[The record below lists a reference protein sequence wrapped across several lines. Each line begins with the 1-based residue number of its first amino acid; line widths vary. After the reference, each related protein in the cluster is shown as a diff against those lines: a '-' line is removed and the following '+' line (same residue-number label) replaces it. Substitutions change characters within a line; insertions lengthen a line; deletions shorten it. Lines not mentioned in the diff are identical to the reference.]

1 MLLITCAQVLC
12 RVVKGE
18 MQRLTGNTKSFVCN
32 CALACLA
39 NTAGELANVSSAASQ
54 RLIGEFILMLFVRA
68 IGRRR
73 RVLFAGC
80 FDLLSRR
87 YRKLRLKP
95 GNKDASSY
103 MANTGIEPAA
113 DASAVRDLAALSLSA
128 ISTALTGRHRGNP
141 ELVYAALQRRDEVFK
156 PSFKADEVF
165 KADDLVLVSNSNE
178 TETETERSMAQSAA
192 VIESVLEAYS
202 ARIDEAQART
212 KKPGSHW

>member
-1 MLLITCAQVLC
+1 MLLDCVQVLC

-18 MQRLTGNTKSFVCN
+18 MQRLTGNKKSFVGN

-54 RLIGEFILMLFVRA
+54 RLIGEYILMFAWA
-68 IGRRR
+68 IGLRR
-73 RVLFAGC
+73 RVLCTGC

-95 GNKDASSY
+95 GNEDAIKSY
-103 MANTGIEPAA
+103 SANTGIEPAA

-128 ISTALTGRHRGNP
+128 ISTALTGRHRVNP

-156 PSFKADEVF
+156 PSFKAD
-165 KADDLVLVSNSNE
+165 DLVSNSNE

-192 VIESVLEAYS
+192 AIESVLEAYS

>member
-1 MLLITCAQVLC
+1 MLLVCVQVLC

-18 MQRLTGNTKSFVCN
+18 MQRLTGNTKSFMCN

-39 NTAGELANVSSAASQ
+39 NTAGELENVSSAASQ
-54 RLIGEFILMLFVRA
+54 RLIGEFILMLFVWA
-68 IGRRR
+68 IVMRR
-73 RVLFAGC
+73 RVLFTGC

-95 GNKDASSY
+95 GNKDAKSY
-103 MANTGIEPAA
+103 SAKTGIEPAA
-113 DASAVRDLAALSLSA
+113 DASAVRDLAALSMSA
-128 ISTALTGRHRGNP
+128 ISTALTGRHRVNP

-156 PSFKADEVF
+156 
-165 KADDLVLVSNSNE
+165 ADDLVSNSNE

-192 VIESVLEAYS
+192 AIESVLEAYS

>member
-1 MLLITCAQVLC
+1 
-12 RVVKGE
+12 
-18 MQRLTGNTKSFVCN
+18 MQRLTGNTKSFVGN

-54 RLIGEFILMLFVRA
+54 RLIGEFILMSVWA
-68 IGRRR
+68 IGLRR
-73 RVLFAGC
+73 RVLCTGC

-95 GNKDASSY
+95 GNEDARDSY
-103 MANTGIEPAA
+103 SANTGGIEPAA

-128 ISTALTGRHRGNP
+128 ISTALTGRHRVNP

-156 PSFKADEVF
+156 PSFKADEDF
-165 KADDLVLVSNSNE
+165 KADDLVSNSNE
-178 TETETERSMAQSAA
+178 NETETGRSMAQSAA
-192 VIESVLEAYS
+192 AIESVLEAYS

>member
-1 MLLITCAQVLC
+1 
-12 RVVKGE
+12 
-18 MQRLTGNTKSFVCN
+18 MQRLTGNKKSFVCN

-54 RLIGEFILMLFVRA
+54 RLIGEFILMFVWA
-68 IGRRR
+68 IGLRR
-73 RVLFAGC
+73 RVLCTGC

-95 GNKDASSY
+95 GNEDAIKSY
-103 MANTGIEPAA
+103 SANTGIEPAA

-128 ISTALTGRHRGNP
+128 ISTALTGRHRVNP

-156 PSFKADEVF
+156 PSFKADEDF
-165 KADDLVLVSNSNE
+165 KADDLVSNSNE
-178 TETETERSMAQSAA
+178 TETETDRSMAQSAA
-192 VIESVLEAYS
+192 AIESVLEAYS

>member
-1 MLLITCAQVLC
+1 MLLVCVQVLC

-39 NTAGELANVSSAASQ
+39 NTAGELENVSSAASQ
-54 RLIGEFILMLFVRA
+54 RLIGECILMLFVLA
-68 IGRRR
+68 IGLRR
-73 RVLFAGC
+73 RVLCTGC

-95 GNKDASSY
+95 GNKDAKSY
-103 MANTGIEPAA
+103 SAKTGIEPAA
-113 DASAVRDLAALSLSA
+113 DASAVRDLAALSMSA
-128 ISTALTGRHRGNP
+128 ISTALTGRHRVNP

-156 PSFKADEVF
+156 
-165 KADDLVLVSNSNE
+165 ADDLVSNSNE

-192 VIESVLEAYS
+192 AIERVLEAYS

>member
-1 MLLITCAQVLC
+1 VLC

-32 CALACLA
+32 CALVCLA

-54 RLIGEFILMLFVRA
+54 RLIGEFILMFVWA
-68 IGRRR
+68 IGLRR
-73 RVLFAGC
+73 RVLCTGC

-95 GNKDASSY
+95 GNEDAIKSY
-103 MANTGIEPAA
+103 SANTGIEPAA

-128 ISTALTGRHRGNP
+128 ISTALTGRHRVNP
-141 ELVYAALQRRDEVFK
+141 ELVYAALQRK
-156 PSFKADEVF
+156 DEVF
-165 KADDLVLVSNSNE
+165 KADDLVSNSNE
-178 TETETERSMAQSAA
+178 TETETDRSMAQSAA
-192 VIESVLEAYS
+192 AIERVLEAYS

>member
-1 MLLITCAQVLC
+1 MLLDCVQVLC

-39 NTAGELANVSSAASQ
+39 NTAGELANASSAASQ
-54 RLIGEFILMLFVRA
+54 RLIGEFILMLFVRE
-68 IGRRR
+68 IGLRR
-73 RVLFAGC
+73 RVLCTGC

-95 GNKDASSY
+95 GNKGAIKSY
-103 MANTGIEPAA
+103 SANTGIEPAA
-113 DASAVRDLAALSLSA
+113 DASAVRDLVALSLSA
-128 ISTALTGRHRGNP
+128 ISTALTGRHRVNP
-141 ELVYAALQRRDEVFK
+141 ELVYAALQRK
-156 PSFKADEVF
+156 DEVF
-165 KADDLVLVSNSNE
+165 KADDLVSNSNE
-178 TETETERSMAQSAA
+178 TETETDRSMAQSAA
-192 VIESVLEAYS
+192 AIERVLEAYS

>member
-1 MLLITCAQVLC
+1 
-12 RVVKGE
+12 
-18 MQRLTGNTKSFVCN
+18 MQRLTGNKKSFVCN

-54 RLIGEFILMLFVRA
+54 RLIGEFILMFVWA
-68 IGRRR
+68 IGLRR
-73 RVLFAGC
+73 RVLCTGC

-95 GNKDASSY
+95 GNKDAIKSY
-103 MANTGIEPAA
+103 SANTGIEPAA

-128 ISTALTGRHRGNP
+128 ISTALTGRHRVNP
-141 ELVYAALQRRDEVFK
+141 ELVYAALQRKDEVFK

-165 KADDLVLVSNSNE
+165 KADDLVSNE
-178 TETETERSMAQSAA
+178 TDRSMAQHAA
-192 VIESVLEAYS
+192 AIERVLEAYS

>member
-1 MLLITCAQVLC
+1 
-12 RVVKGE
+12 
-18 MQRLTGNTKSFVCN
+18 MQRLTGNKKSFVCN

-54 RLIGEFILMLFVRA
+54 RLIGEFILMFAWA
-68 IGRRR
+68 IGLRR
-73 RVLFAGC
+73 RVLFTGC

-95 GNKDASSY
+95 GNKDAIKSY
-103 MANTGIEPAA
+103 SANTGIEPAA

-128 ISTALTGRHRGNP
+128 ISTALTGRHRDNP
-141 ELVYAALQRRDEVFK
+141 ELVYAALQRK
-156 PSFKADEVF
+156 DEVF
-165 KADDLVLVSNSNE
+165 KADDLVSNSNE

-192 VIESVLEAYS
+192 AIESVLEAYS

>member
-1 MLLITCAQVLC
+1 VFVCVQVLC

-54 RLIGEFILMLFVRA
+54 RLIGEFIFMFVLA
-68 IGRRR
+68 IGLRR
-73 RVLFAGC
+73 RVLFTGC

-87 YRKLRLKP
+87 CRKLRLKP
-95 GNKDASSY
+95 GNTDAIKSY
-103 MANTGIEPAA
+103 SANTGIEPAA

-128 ISTALTGRHRGNP
+128 ISTALTGRHRVNP
-141 ELVYAALQRRDEVFK
+141 ELVYAALQRK
-156 PSFKADEVF
+156 DEVF
-165 KADDLVLVSNSNE
+165 KADDLVSNSNE
-178 TETETERSMAQSAA
+178 TETETDRSMAQSAA
-192 VIESVLEAYS
+192 AIERVLEAYS

>member
-1 MLLITCAQVLC
+1 
-12 RVVKGE
+12 

-68 IGRRR
+68 IGLRR

-128 ISTALTGRHRGNP
+128 ISTALTGRHRDNP

-165 KADDLVLVSNSNE
+165 KADDLVSNSNE
-178 TETETERSMAQSAA
+178 NETETGRSMAQSAA
-192 VIESVLEAYS
+192 AIESVLEAYS

>member
-1 MLLITCAQVLC
+1 VLC

-32 CALACLA
+32 CALVCLA

-54 RLIGEFILMLFVRA
+54 RLIGEYILMFAWA
-68 IGRRR
+68 IGLRR
-73 RVLFAGC
+73 RVLCTGC

-95 GNKDASSY
+95 GNKDAIKSY
-103 MANTGIEPAA
+103 SANTGIEPAA

-128 ISTALTGRHRGNP
+128 ISTALTGRHRVNP
-141 ELVYAALQRRDEVFK
+141 ELVYAALQRK
-156 PSFKADEVF
+156 DEVF
-165 KADDLVLVSNSNE
+165 KADDLVSNSNE
-178 TETETERSMAQSAA
+178 TETETDRSMAQSAA
-192 VIESVLEAYS
+192 AIERVLEAYS

>member
-1 MLLITCAQVLC
+1 MCT
-12 RVVKGE
+12 
-18 MQRLTGNTKSFVCN
+18 
-32 CALACLA
+32 
-39 NTAGELANVSSAASQ
+39 
-54 RLIGEFILMLFVRA
+54 
-68 IGRRR
+68 
-73 RVLFAGC
+73 GC

-95 GNKDASSY
+95 GNEDAISY
-103 MANTGIEPAA
+103 SANTGIEPAA

-128 ISTALTGRHRGNP
+128 ISTALTGRHRVNP

-165 KADDLVLVSNSNE
+165 KADDLVSNSNE
-178 TETETERSMAQSAA
+178 TETETERSMAQHVAA
-192 VIESVLEAYS
+192 IERVLEAYS

>member
-1 MLLITCAQVLC
+1 MLLITCVPVLC

-54 RLIGEFILMLFVRA
+54 RLIGEFILMLFVLA
-68 IGRRR
+68 IGLRR
-73 RVLFAGC
+73 RVLFTGC

-95 GNKDASSY
+95 GNKDAISY
-103 MANTGIEPAA
+103 SANTGIEPAA

-128 ISTALTGRHRGNP
+128 ISTALTGRHRDNP
-141 ELVYAALQRRDEVFK
+141 ELVYAALQRKDEVFK

-165 KADDLVLVSNSNE
+165 KADDLVSNE
-178 TETETERSMAQSAA
+178 TDRSMAQHAA
-192 VIESVLEAYS
+192 AIERVLEAYS

>member
-1 MLLITCAQVLC
+1 MLLACVQVLC

-39 NTAGELANVSSAASQ
+39 NTAGELENVSSAASQ
-54 RLIGEFILMLFVRA
+54 RLIGEFILMLFVWA
-68 IGRRR
+68 IGMRR
-73 RVLFAGC
+73 RVLFTGC

-95 GNKDASSY
+95 GNEDAISY
-103 MANTGIEPAA
+103 SANTGIEPAA

-156 PSFKADEVF
+156 
-165 KADDLVLVSNSNE
+165 ADDLVSNSNE

-192 VIESVLEAYS
+192 AIESVLEAYS

>member
-1 MLLITCAQVLC
+1 MLLTCVQVLC

-54 RLIGEFILMLFVRA
+54 RLIGEFILMLFVWA
-68 IGRRR
+68 IGLRR
-73 RVLFAGC
+73 RVLFTGC

-95 GNKDASSY
+95 GNEDAISHS
-103 MANTGIEPAA
+103 ANTGIEPAA
-113 DASAVRDLAALSLSA
+113 DASAVCDLAALSLSA
-128 ISTALTGRHRGNP
+128 ISTALTGRHRDNP
-141 ELVYAALQRRDEVFK
+141 ELVYAALQRKDEVFK

-165 KADDLVLVSNSNE
+165 KAGDLVSNSNE
-178 TETETERSMAQSAA
+178 TETETDRSIAQHAAAIER
-192 VIESVLEAYS
+192 VLEAYS

>member
-1 MLLITCAQVLC
+1 MLLVCVQVLC

-18 MQRLTGNTKSFVCN
+18 MQRLTGNKKSFVCN

-54 RLIGEFILMLFVRA
+54 RLIGEFILMFVWA
-68 IGRRR
+68 IGLRR
-73 RVLFAGC
+73 RVLCTGC

-95 GNKDASSY
+95 GNKDAIKSY
-103 MANTGIEPAA
+103 SANTGIEPAA

-128 ISTALTGRHRGNP
+128 ISTALTGRHRVNP
-141 ELVYAALQRRDEVFK
+141 ELVYAALQRKDEVFK

-165 KADDLVLVSNSNE
+165 KADDLVSNE
-178 TETETERSMAQSAA
+178 TDRSMAQHAA
-192 VIESVLEAYS
+192 AIERVLEAYS

>member
-1 MLLITCAQVLC
+1 
-12 RVVKGE
+12 

-54 RLIGEFILMLFVRA
+54 RLIGEFILMFVWA
-68 IGRRR
+68 IGLRR
-73 RVLFAGC
+73 RVLCTGC

-95 GNKDASSY
+95 GNKDAIKSY
-103 MANTGIEPAA
+103 SANTGIEPAA
-113 DASAVRDLAALSLSA
+113 DASAVRDLAALSLAA
-128 ISTALTGRHRGNP
+128 ISTALTGRHRVNP
-141 ELVYAALQRRDEVFK
+141 ELVYAALQRKDEVFK
-156 PSFKADEVF
+156 PSFKADEDF
-165 KADDLVLVSNSNE
+165 KADDLVSNSNE
-178 TETETERSMAQSAA
+178 TETETETDRSMAQSAA
-192 VIESVLEAYS
+192 AIESVLEAYS

>member
-1 MLLITCAQVLC
+1 MLLVCVQVLC

-39 NTAGELANVSSAASQ
+39 NTAGELENVSSAASQ
-54 RLIGEFILMLFVRA
+54 RLIGEFILMLFVWA
-68 IGRRR
+68 IGMRR
-73 RVLFAGC
+73 RVLFTGC

-95 GNKDASSY
+95 GNKDAKSY
-103 MANTGIEPAA
+103 SAKTGIEPAA

-128 ISTALTGRHRGNP
+128 ISTALTGRHRVNP

-156 PSFKADEVF
+156 
-165 KADDLVLVSNSNE
+165 ADDLVSNSNE

-192 VIESVLEAYS
+192 AIESVLEAYS